1 MYIRLFSVP
10 ARKPEN
16 WEVERS
22 ILSFPPSKEDL
33 AWFEARMEKLRESG
47 RFMGAEGLG
56 ALASEKARQRQ
67 EAVTPAAAPSVQ
79 TQSPNLVGRTAE
91 TSPLE
96 LAEPADGAA
105 ALVPA

>member
-10 ARKPEN
+10 ARKPAN

-22 ILSFPPSKEDL
+22 ILSSPPSKEDL

-47 RFMGAEGLG
+47 RFLGAEGLG

-67 EAVTPAAAPSVQ
+67 KAVTLTAARSVETQPS
-79 TQSPNLVGRTAE
+79 NLVGLTAE
-91 TSPLE
+91 SSSLE
-96 LAEPADGAA
+96 LAEPADEAG

>member
-10 ARKPEN
+10 ARKPAN

-22 ILSFPPSKEDL
+22 ILSCPPSQEDL
-33 AWFEARMEKLRESG
+33 AWFEARMEMLRESG

-56 ALASEKARQRQ
+56 VLASEKARQRQ
-67 EAVTPAAAPSVQ
+67 EAITLAAAQAVD
-79 TQSPNLVGRTAE
+79 TQPRNLVRRTAE
-91 TSPLE
+91 SSSFG
-96 LAEPADGAA
+96 LAEPAEESG